1 MNMKERLRNLKVN
14 KKLQKSFSMILK
26 AFILAAVL
34 ALAGIYMINANL
46 NRFYKE
52 SYRNMQRQLEVRRDV
67 QFVGKYMLWAITVT
81 DGSSSQLLSTADEY
95 AQQVDDNAAALEENF
110 SDSDMTAELRNAIAA
125 FESERASIAQA
136 LAAGDNSAAY
146 VTYNGAFN
154 TAVEDLQDVLLA
166 IGDAADAQ
174 ATTAYSRVSNLVV
187 MIYIIMIVVTVF
199 SVLMCKSLEK
209 SLTSLLLEPIR
220 ELQRA
225 AKCLK
230 NGELDLQISQG
241 NKDELGELA
250 RDFQEACAHIKLLI
264 EDMGDLLSRMA
275 DGNFNISSAAED
287 SYVGDFRLLIEDI
300 AKMNSQL
307 SGTLIE
313 INEASERVMSGSEQL
328 ATSAQSLADGSS
340 EQDSAVQALMVT
352 IDNVTGISKDSAEN
366 AATAASRA
374 AASAENA
381 AKSREEINALTAAME
396 RINETSKEI
405 ELIIT
410 AIEDIASQTNLL
422 SLNASIEAARAGE
435 AGRGFAV
442 VADQIGKLA
451 ADSAQSAITSRELIG
466 KSMEEIDNGTQIVRE
481 TMETIASVLESM
493 EQFASMASGAAESS
507 ESQAE
512 MLREVLQEVEQISV
526 VVEKNSAAAGG
537 TSAIS
542 DELSEQAQMLKQRVA
557 EFELRR

>member
-67 QFVGKYMLWAITVT
+67 QFVGKYTLWAITVT

>member
-52 SYRNMQRQLEVRRDV
+52 SYQNMQRQLEVRRDV
-67 QFVGKYMLWAITVT
+67 QFVGKYTLWAITVT

-95 AQQVDDNAAALEENF
+95 AQQVEDNVAALEENF

-146 VTYNGAFN
+146 ATYNGAFN
-154 TAVEDLQDVLLA
+154 TAVEELQNVLLA

-199 SVLMCKSLEK
+199 SILMCKTLEK

-241 NKDELGELA
+241 NEDELGELA
-250 RDFQEACAHIKLLI
+250 RDFQDACAHIKLLI
-264 EDMGDLLSRMA
+264 EDMGDLLSKMA
-275 DGNFNISSAAED
+275 DGNFNISSAAEG

-451 ADSAQSAITSRELIG
+451 ADSAQSAVTSRELIG
-466 KSMEEIDNGTQIVRE
+466 KSMEEIDNGTQIVKA

-512 MLREVLQEVEQISV
+512 MLREVLQEVEQIAV

-542 DELSEQAQMLKQRVA
+542 DELSEQAQTLKQRVA